1 MREKISLHK
10 QPKQKI
16 QPRFTEVV
24 GDNKNDELTSSLPSD
39 VEDNDMRIVESK
51 SDNPINIKGKHQIT
65 TIRYIG
71 KCMLFFILLTILNEI
86 SYCRRQLLDWSMQHG
101 Q

>member
-1 MREKISLHK
+1 MRKKISLHK

-24 GDNKNDELTSSLPSD
+24 GDNENDELTSPLSSA
-39 VEDNDMRIVESK
+39 VEDDDMRIVESK
-51 SDNPINIKGKHQIT
+51 SNNPINIEGKHQII

-71 KCMLFFILLTILNEI
+71 KCMLFFILLIILNEI
-86 SYCRRQLLDWSMQHG
+86 SYLRRQ
-101 Q
+101 

>member
-1 MREKISLHK
+1 MRKKISLHK

-24 GDNKNDELTSSLPSD
+24 GDNENDELTSPLSSA
-39 VEDNDMRIVESK
+39 VEDDDMRIVESK
-51 SDNPINIKGKHQIT
+51 SNNPINIEGKYQIT

-86 SYCRRQLLDWSMQHG
+86 SYLRRQ
-101 Q
+101 